1 VKLDII
7 LIKDFFYNLAF
18 LLTLTIIYTVF
29 QNKLTKGTLV
39 YNILLGISIGT
50 VGIIIMTASI
60 QLGDGI
66 ILDARSILISVTGLF
81 FGVLP
86 TLIAGVMIILY
97 RIFIGGAGIYQAVLV
112 IIAAG
117 TIGSIWHR
125 VRFEKLL
132 STKNTINLEFYFFGL
147 LINIIMLLSM
157 FVLPKAQSLNVLES
171 IFLPVIILYPIGTYL
186 ICVLLKNQYIR
197 NNMILELKDSKE
209 RLSNIIEGTNAGT
222 WEWNVQTGEQTV
234 NERWADILGY
244 TLEELSPVSIETWK
258 KLCEPNDL
266 EASNTILKQ
275 VFEKKMDFYEIEF
288 RMKHKN
294 GSWVWIVSKGR
305 VNSWTPDGKAL
316 IISGTHTDVS
326 ERVEI
331 QFELKKSEERFRIM
345 FEEAP
350 LGIGLFDL
358 YSGKATQIN
367 KKFSEILGYSPEE
380 MDGMNWIAISHPDDM
395 KENNKYRERL
405 FSGEINGFNMKK
417 RYFKKNGSLIWINL
431 TITLLDPLDEDNP
444 RELCMIEDITE
455 KVKRDEE
462 MLYLGCHD
470 VLTGLY
476 NRMFF
481 EAEKKRLDT
490 ERQLPLSVIIG
501 DVDGLKLINDGF
513 GYASGDNLLVKAG
526 NILKKCCRAEEI
538 ISRIGGDEFCILL
551 PNTTSEKAREI
562 SQRIHDLSEETSIEL
577 GSGSVKV
584 SISVGHDTKTSM
596 NEDLSGIIVNA
607 ENSMRRRK
615 LLERKSVRSDLVS
628 SIKATMLEK
637 SNETVDHAERLVK
650 LSKAIGKKLKL
661 SDDNIFELE
670 LATTLHD
677 IGKMSI
683 DQQILMKPGKLT
695 EEEWGEI
702 KKHPE
707 AGYRIAQ
714 STSELML
721 ISEYILTHHERWDG
735 KGYPQG
741 LKGEKI
747 PLIARIINVV
757 DSYDAMTSKRTYGK
771 ELNKEE
777 AIIEMRSCAGSQ
789 FDPELIKI
797 FTEEVLTEL

>member
-7 LIKDFFYNLAF
+7 LIKDIFYNLAF

-29 QNKLTKGTLV
+29 QNKVNKGPLV

-81 FGVLP
+81 FGALP
-86 TLIAGVMIILY
+86 TLLAGVMIILY
-97 RIFIGGAGIYQAVLV
+97 RIFIGGAGIYPAVLV

-117 TIGSIWHR
+117 AIGSIWHR
-125 VRFEKLL
+125 YRFEKML
-132 STKNTINLEFYFFGL
+132 SAKNVMNFEFYFFGL

-157 FVLPKAQSLNVLES
+157 FVLPKVQALDVLES
-171 IFLPVIILYPIGTYL
+171 IFLPIIILYPIGTYL

-222 WEWNVQTGEQTV
+222 WEWNVQTGEQTI
-234 NERWADILGY
+234 NERWADIVGY

-258 KLCEPNDL
+258 KLCEPKDL
-266 EASNTILKQ
+266 EASNVILKQ
-275 VFEKKMDFYEIEF
+275 VFEKKIDFYKIEF

-294 GSWVWIVSKGR
+294 GKWVYISSKGR
-305 VNSWTPDGKAL
+305 VNSWTPEGKPL
-316 IISGTHTDVS
+316 VISGTHTDVS

-331 QFELKKSEERFRIM
+331 QSELKKSEERFRIM

-380 MDGMNWIAISHPDDM
+380 MDGMNWIAITHPDDM
-395 KENNKYRERL
+395 AENEQYREQL

-417 RYFKKNGSLIWINL
+417 RYFKKDGSLIWINL
-431 TITLLDPLDEDNP
+431 AITLLDPLDEVTP

-462 MLYLGCHD
+462 MLYLSCHD

-513 GYASGDNLLVKAG
+513 GYASGDNLLIKAG

-538 ISRIGGDEFCILL
+538 VSRIGGDEFCILL
-551 PNTTSEKAREI
+551 PNTTSNEAGEI
-562 SQRIHDLSEETSIEL
+562 IQRIHDLSEETSIEM
-577 GSGSVKV
+577 GSSSVKV

-596 NEDLSGIIVNA
+596 DEDLSGIIINA

-615 LLERKSVRSDLVS
+615 LLERKSVRSDLMS

-637 SNETVDHAERLVK
+637 SNETVEHAERLVK
-650 LSKAIGKKLKL
+650 LSKAIGEKLKL

-714 STSELML
+714 STSELMS
-721 ISEYILTHHERWDG
+721 ISEYILSHHERWDG

-741 LKGEKI
+741 LKAEEI

-771 ELNKEE
+771 ELSKEE
-777 AIIEMRSCAGSQ
+777 AIIEMRNCSGSQ
-789 FDPELIKI
+789 FDPELLKI
-797 FTEEVLTEL
+797 FLEEVLTES